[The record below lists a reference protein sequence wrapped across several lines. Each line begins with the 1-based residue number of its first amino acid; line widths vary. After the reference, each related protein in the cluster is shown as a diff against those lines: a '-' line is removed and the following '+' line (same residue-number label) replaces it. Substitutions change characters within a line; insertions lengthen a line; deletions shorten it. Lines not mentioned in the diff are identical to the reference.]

1 MRLVKKACVSSSAI
15 PSWWSTQPSRV
26 TLMLK
31 VRSPMVSSVLDT
43 RQAAGHL
50 APRARVQAQL
60 SALAKN
66 SFKRKRNEPDH
77 VPNVFPTPLRRAKHR
92 ASLSKLTWPRSC
104 PAITHGHEPTGETY
118 TQTAAVNL
126 TFSKSKAQSSELQS
140 LM

>member
-1 MRLVKKACVSSSAI
+1 
-15 PSWWSTQPSRV
+15 
-26 TLMLK
+26 MLK

-66 SFKRKRNEPDH
+66 SFKRKGSEPDH
-77 VPNVFPTPLRRAKHR
+77 VPNVFPTPLRRAKRR

-104 PAITHGHEPTGETY
+104 PAIPHGHEPTGET
-118 TQTAAVNL
+118 TIQTDSVPFTCRVGMTL
-126 TFSKSKAQSSELQS
+126 VRWGKQISSFGIASERERF
-140 LM
+140 